1 MPRTSPNQGAATH
14 QVTML
19 LGRLTD
25 GDVNALDRLM
35 PLVHDELR
43 AIARRSLRN
52 ERAGHTLQPTAL
64 ANEAYLRL
72 VDLDRID
79 WRGRAHF
86 FAVAAGII
94 RRTLI
99 DHARKRRAARRGAD
113 PKRVSLEETILL
125 ANERPGELVD
135 LDEAL
140 ARLRELDARQERIV
154 ELRFFAGLSVEE
166 TAEVL
171 GISSRTVKREWSVAR
186 AWLRADLG
194 R

>member
-1 MPRTSPNQGAATH
+1 MPDTKSRAPAPQH
-14 QVTML
+14 VTML

-25 GDVNALDRLM
+25 GDAKALDQLM

-43 AIARRSLRN
+43 AIARRYLRN

-99 DHARKRRAARRGAD
+99 DHARNRRAARRGAGA
-113 PKRVSLEETILL
+113 KRVSLEDTVLF
-125 ANERPGELVD
+125 ADERPDELVE

-140 ARLRELDARQERIV
+140 EQLRKLDVRQERIV

-171 GISSRTVKREWSVAR
+171 GISARTVKREWAVAR
-186 AWLRADLG
+186 AWLRAELG

>member
-1 MPRTSPNQGAATH
+1 
-14 QVTML
+14 
-19 LGRLTD
+19 
-25 GDVNALDRLM
+25 M

-43 AIARRSLRN
+43 AIARRYLRN

-99 DHARKRRAARRGAD
+99 DHARKRRAARRGAGA
-113 PKRVSLEETILL
+113 KRVSLEDTVLF
-125 ANERPGELVD
+125 ADERPDELVE

-140 ARLRELDARQERIV
+140 EQLRKLDARQERIV

-171 GISSRTVKREWSVAR
+171 GISARTVKREWAVAR
-186 AWLRADLG
+186 AWLRAELG